1 MAKDYYALLG
11 IKRDASD
18 KDIRQAYRRLAR
30 RHHPDVNRGDPSASD
45 RFKEI
50 NEAYQ
55 VISDPETRRKY
66 DRYGENWK
74 NADRIA
80 QQEATF
86 RRRPSAGT
94 STRGGRSSYEDL
106 FEVSTAEPS
115 DLGDLLGEVFGR
127 RGAPRSQALEHAVEV
142 SLEEAYLGTARVVT
156 LTNPDGSQRR
166 LEVKVPPGVE
176 TGSRVRVALDGR
188 RGAELY
194 LNMTVQPHATFQRK
208 GKDLTTE
215 VTVPLYDA
223 LLGGQVEV
231 PTLKGR
237 VLLTVP
243 PETQN
248 GRVFRLSGQGMPVVG
263 QPDGKGDLLVTV
275 KVELPQRLTAD
286 EAELVRR
293 LKALRP

>member
-18 KDIRQAYRRLAR
+18 KDIRQAYRRMAR
-30 RHHPDVNRGDPSASD
+30 QHHPDVNRGDPLASD

-74 NADRIA
+74 FADRMA
-80 QQEATF
+80 KDETAF
-86 RRRPSAGT
+86 RRGPSAGT
-94 STRGGRSSYEDL
+94 STRGRRSLFEDL
-106 FEVSTAEPS
+106 SDVGGAAPS
-115 DLGDLLGEVFGR
+115 DLGDVLGDFFSR
-127 RGAPRSQALEHAVEV
+127 RGAPRSQAMEHPVEV

-156 LTNPDGSQRR
+156 LTNPDGSTRR
-166 LEVKVPPGVE
+166 LEVKVSPGVD
-176 TGSRVRVALDGR
+176 TGSKVRVALDGR
-188 RGAELY
+188 RGSELY
-194 LNMTVQPHATFQRK
+194 LNMTVQPHPTFQRK
-208 GKDLTTE
+208 GNDLSTE

-223 LLGGQVEV
+223 LLGGQVQV

-237 VLLTVP
+237 VLLTIP

-248 GRVFRLSGQGMPVVG
+248 GRVFRLAGQGMPVLG

-275 KVELPQRLTAD
+275 KVDLPQGLTVD
-286 EAELVRR
+286 EADLVRR